1 MWHDSSMPGDR
12 RFTIMQQE
20 FLNIL
25 ALVSE
30 NYSPTMIGATIA
42 VLIIITKIIIP
53 HIFSFGT
60 TEIFASIAGLY
71 RGNVIEID
79 AGETEQV
86 TAGNIFTVYKRLQ
99 IRDIS
104 DSTWGLKRG
113 RYYYKPVAQL
123 KVISTTRQ
131 NSLCKYRPIR
141 GYSANP
147 SVGDTVFYSS
157 KFSSGK
163 IIPYPAA

>member
-1 MWHDSSMPGDR
+1 MEH
-12 RFTIMQQE
+12 E
-20 FLNIL
+20 FIRII
-25 ALVSE
+25 STMTQ
-30 NYSPTMIGATIA
+30 NYSPAMIGATIA
-42 VLIIITKIIIP
+42 VFVIMLKIVLP
-53 HIFSFGT
+53 FIFSSGRV
-60 TEIFASIAGLY
+60 EIFASIGGLY

-104 DSTWGLKRG
+104 DERCGLKRG

-147 SVGDTVFYSS
+147 SVGDTVFYSN
-157 KFSSGK
+157 KFDTGK